1 MVCLLTPI
9 IIAKFMPKH
18 PPGKAGGVL
27 YSLSFIEDG

>member
-1 MVCLLTPI
+1 MVCLLTPS